1 MIRLTISKSAQVS
14 LRVVR
19 KTLAAMLLFRPR
31 SAAGCKHDAPPAAD
45 VWAVVN
51 GEQIHRAEAEK
62 YYKSRLNPQS
72 PTPSQEE
79 ALSLTLNVL
88 DEIINNDILIQRA
101 KKLGLEATDGE
112 VEDKFT
118 EFKSPYTED
127 EFQRQIKDRG
137 VTIERSK
144 RRYPPPAL
152 RAKTTES
159 RSTWPKSPSPI
170 RTSPTFYNQN
180 RRQFN
185 VAETQYRIAQ
195 ILVTP
200 HKDPQLHNRKNDD
213 ATTDVEARRKA
224 AALVQQLANGADF
237 TQLAMDYSEDPATAS
252 SGGDLGFIPE
262 SSLNQSDPA
271 LKHAVVG
278 LKVGE
283 ISPVI
288 QLNDGYHILKLMAK
302 EAPGQRETFR
312 SSGAAIDSRHLAQ
325 SQRAAF
331 ASRLY
336 GRGARRSKSNQFPGR
351 AGNRIQRQIAGNP
364 QVRQQRARASRPP
377 PVPVPTLNRG
387 KLPAAS

>member
-1 MIRLTISKSAQVS
+1 
-14 LRVVR
+14 VVR
-19 KTLAAMLLFRPR
+19 KAFAAMLVVWAL
-31 SAAGCKHDAPPAAD
+31 SAAGCKHDAPPAPD

-51 GEQIHRAEAEK
+51 GEQVHRAEGEK

-101 KKLGLEATDGE
+101 RKLGLEATDGE

-137 VTIERSK
+137 VSTSDLKDDI
-144 RRYPPPAL
+144 RRQL
-152 RAKTTES
+152 SVQKLLNREVVAKISITDQDIS
-159 RSTWPKSPSPI
+159 
-170 RTSPTFYNQN
+170 TFYNQN
-180 RRQFN
+180 RPQFN
-185 VAETQYRIAQ
+185 VAEAQYRVAQ

-224 AALVQQLANGADF
+224 AALLQQVANGADF

-252 SGGDLGFIPE
+252 SGGDLGYIPE

-271 LKHAVVG
+271 LKRVVVG
-278 LKVGE
+278 LKVGQ
-283 ISPVI
+283 ISPII
-288 QLNDGYHILKLMAK
+288 QLKDGYHILKLMAK
-302 EAPGQRETFR
+302 EAPGQRELSDPQVQQSIRDTLR
-312 SSGAAIDSRHLAQ
+312 NRKEQLLRAAYMAEARDGAKVTNYLAQ
-325 SQRAAF
+325 QVTESNGKLPEIPKFGSSALAPSP
-331 ASRLY
+331 AST
-336 GRGARRSKSNQFPGR
+336 
-351 AGNRIQRQIAGNP
+351 
-364 QVRQQRARASRPP
+364 
-377 PVPVPTLNRG
+377 PVPVPAQ
-387 KLPAAS
+387 P